1 MPIVI
6 TIDKVLS
13 ARRMRAKDLAATI
26 GVSETHLSLF
36 RSGKVRGVRFSTL
49 AKLCAALECQPGD
62 LLAYQASSEDL
73 NVAEDGDV

>member
-1 MPIVI
+1 MPIAI
-6 TIDKVLS
+6 TLDGV
-13 ARRMRAKDLAATI
+13 LAARKMKAKELAARI

-62 LLAYQASSEDL
+62 LLTYCPGDEEDD
-73 NVAEDGDV
+73 AEK

>member
-6 TIDKVLS
+6 TIDGLLA
-13 ARRMRAKDLAATI
+13 ARRLKAKELAATI

-49 AKLCAALECQPGD
+49 ARLCAALECQPGD
-62 LLAYQASSEDL
+62 LLTYE
-73 NVAEDGDV
+73 EGDEEE

>member
-1 MPIVI
+1 MPVRIRL
-6 TIDKVLS
+6 DEVLAS
-13 ARRMRAKDLAATI
+13 RHLKAKQIAAQI

-62 LLAYQASSEDL
+62 LIVYEPDEADL
-73 NVAEDGDV
+73 SAADDGD